1 MLFVPIFQL
10 TDELPLWFLSCCDL
24 YTEQFAMARVS
35 CGMET
40 ERGPEE
46 NGAKSVIEAIHALL
60 VTETEQRINR
70 VQKRGICQATVGFPS
85 KDMGPRLRELDTNFT
100 KRLRKQRSGGRYLG
114 SSSKMWSCSAL
125 QKFSQDRS

>member
-1 MLFVPIFQL
+1 
-10 TDELPLWFLSCCDL
+10 
-24 YTEQFAMARVS
+24 MARVS

-46 NGAKSVIEAIHALL
+46 TSAKSVIEAIHALL